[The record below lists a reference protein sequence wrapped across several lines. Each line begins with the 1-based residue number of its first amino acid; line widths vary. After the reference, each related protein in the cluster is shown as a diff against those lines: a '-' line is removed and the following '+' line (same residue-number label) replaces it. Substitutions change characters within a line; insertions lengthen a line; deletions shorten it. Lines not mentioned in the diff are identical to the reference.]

1 VPMAANHRLS
11 FDVEC
16 PTCGATGRVVAI
28 EEAGPP
34 FADAPRRTYSAGS
47 FGVGAGNPA
56 TIECAACGAKFPG
69 KF

>member
-1 VPMAANHRLS
+1 MVTSHRLS

-16 PTCGATGRVVAI
+16 PNCCAAGTILVI

-34 FADAPRRTYSAGS
+34 FAEPPRRTYSAEKFVVSPGDPLTL
-47 FGVGAGNPA
+47 G
-56 TIECAACGAKFPG
+56 CMACGAKFPG